1 MLLGCFLYSEGGQQE
16 ETQRGLRCSGIGSF
30 DWAGEYP
37 STWPPKDV
45 LYIYSKE
52 KKLLCGAS
60 SKGLLVQQIQSGLIF
75 QLSLHQAPEE

>member
-37 STWPPKDV
+37 STWPPKDAV
-45 LYIYSKE
+45 H
-52 KKLLCGAS
+52 LLKRKNYFGGAS